1 MWKLIRE
8 DLRELTSNRWKTFGM
23 FLLLLMPALYA
34 SVFIS
39 AFQNPVH
46 NADNAN
52 IRVVS
57 LDNNKDISNRAKK
70 AMIGTHKINLHVDE
84 YHMTIKDSSDI
95 YKTNEE
101 AENAV
106 REGKVDGIFII
117 PKGFDAQMT
126 AAAKQIVVNI
136 IRNTPNTFN
145 NVHIPNIKFYTSY
158 KHNYISSRL
167 LSMRA
172 DIISLKSIFIEN
184 AFKQAIMDAA
194 NQLVSLKNIFI
205 KQLSKQPVVNA
216 PNKHVHGTLI
226 KTILDNVNISKK
238 LSEFKSN
245 FIEYETIGGHEIND
259 YGNALYPYFFSIALW
274 AGCLMMVFM
283 YKNRRAGPIAQ
294 KAGTFK
300 NYFAKTIT
308 WVTTALIQGLLM
320 STLCLA
326 IGLKVESPMYLIGYT
341 LFVSMMFALIAQGIS
356 SIFRVGEVG
365 SFTLLILLVIQL
377 AVSSGVFPVTMQA
390 PAWSKLAPL
399 VPFTYT
405 IASFR
410 ELLVDPSN
418 TIVWLHQWPIF
429 IYLGF
434 IPLSLT
440 VNYFADKK
448 RFKKYGHY
456 TSHDPDVHDE
466 H

>member
-23 FLLLLMPALYA
+23 FLLLLLPALYA
-34 SVFIS
+34 SIFIS
-39 AFQNPVH
+39 AFQNPIH
-46 NADNAN
+46 NSDNAN
-52 IRVVS
+52 IKVVS
-57 LDNNKDISNRAKK
+57 LDNQDLSNKVKK
-70 AMIGTHKINLHVDE
+70 SMVGKHKINLHVDE
-84 YHMTIKDSSDI
+84 YNMTIKDATDV
-95 YKTNEE
+95 YETREA

-106 REGKVDGIFII
+106 KEGVIDGVFII
-117 PKGFDAQMT
+117 PKGFDSEMRI
-126 AAAKQIVVNI
+126 AALQII
-136 IRNTPNTFN
+136 E
-145 NVHIPNIKFYTSY
+145 NVITNKSNAFENVKLPTINFYTSY
-158 KHNYISSRL
+158 KRNYVSARL
-167 LSMRA
+167 QGMRA
-172 DIISLKSIFIEN
+172 DIVTLKSQFI
-184 AFKQAIMDAA
+184 
-194 NQLVSLKNIFI
+194 S
-205 KQLSKQPVVNA
+205 
-216 PNKHVHGTLI
+216 GTLKQIIKEKSQQKGIPFDAILVGLNIEEKI
-226 KTILDNVNISKK
+226 KT
-238 LSEFKSN
+238 FKDG
-245 FIEYETIGGHEIND
+245 FIQFETIGGREIND

-274 AGCLMMVFM
+274 AGCLMMIFM
-283 YKNRRAGPIAQ
+283 YKNRRVGPIAQ

-300 NYFAKTIT
+300 NYFAKTIL
-308 WVTTALIQGLLM
+308 WVSTAMMQSLLM

-326 IGLKVESPMYLIGYT
+326 IGLKVESPGYLIGYT
-341 LFVSMMFALIAQGIS
+341 LFVSIIFALICQGIS

-365 SFTLLILLVIQL
+365 SFMVLIILIIQL
-377 AVSSGVFPVTMQA
+377 SVSSGVFPVTMQA
-390 PAWSKLAPL
+390 PAWGKMAPL

-410 ELLVDPSN
+410 ELFVDTN
-418 TIVWLHQWPIF
+418 NVVVWLHQWPIF

>member
-23 FLLLLMPALYA
+23 FLLLLLPALYA
-34 SVFIS
+34 SIFIS

-46 NADNAN
+46 NSDNAN
-52 IRVVS
+52 IKVVS
-57 LDNNKDISNRAKK
+57 LDNKDLSNKVKK
-70 AMIGTHKINLHVDE
+70 SMVGKHKIDLHVDE
-84 YHMTIKDSSDI
+84 YNMTIKDASDV
-95 YKTNEE
+95 YKTREA

-106 REGKVDGIFII
+106 KEGTIDGVFII
-117 PKGFDAQMT
+117 PKGFDSGMRI
-126 AAAKQIVVNI
+126 AALQVIE
-136 IRNTPNTFN
+136 
-145 NVHIPNIKFYTSY
+145 NVMLNKANAFENVKLPTINFYTSY
-158 KHNYISSRL
+158 KRNYVSARL
-167 LSMRA
+167 QGMRA
-172 DIISLKSIFIEN
+172 DIVTLKSQF
-184 AFKQAIMDAA
+184 
-194 NQLVSLKNIFI
+194 VS
-205 KQLSKQPVVNA
+205 
-216 PNKHVHGTLI
+216 GTLKQIIKEISQQKGIPFDAILAGINIEEKI
-226 KTILDNVNISKK
+226 KT
-238 LSEFKSN
+238 FKDG
-245 FIEYETIGGHEIND
+245 FIQFETIGGREIND
-259 YGNALYPYFFSIALW
+259 YGNALFPYFFSIALW
-274 AGCLMMVFM
+274 AGCLMMIFM
-283 YKNRRAGPIAQ
+283 YKNRRVGPIAQ

-300 NYFAKTIT
+300 NYFAKTIL
-308 WVTTALIQGLLM
+308 WVSTAMIQSLLM

-326 IGLKVESPMYLIGYT
+326 IGLKVESPGYLIGYT
-341 LFVSMMFALIAQGIS
+341 LFVAIIFALICQGIS

-365 SFTLLILLVIQL
+365 SFMVLIILIIQL
-377 AVSSGVFPVTMQA
+377 SVSSGVFPVTMQA
-390 PAWSKLAPL
+390 PAWGKMAPL

-410 ELLVDPSN
+410 ELFVDTDN
-418 TIVWLHQWPIF
+418 AVVWLHQWPIF